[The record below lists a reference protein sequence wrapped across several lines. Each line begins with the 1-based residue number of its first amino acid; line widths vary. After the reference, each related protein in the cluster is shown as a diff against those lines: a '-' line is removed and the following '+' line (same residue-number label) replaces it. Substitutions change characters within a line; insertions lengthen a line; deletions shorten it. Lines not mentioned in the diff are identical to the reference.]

1 MTDKPEKGNNA
12 KKANNQSVEAQ
23 TPYVLGL
30 DLGVTSVGWA
40 ITPLDGDLSD
50 ETLRLGVRIFE
61 AGADGVE
68 EGKDESRN
76 AVRRGARQIRRGFWR
91 TRRRIVKLFNVLKDA
106 GLLPEGET
114 STPEL
119 RQDYLNRLD
128 RELFDAYFFGASR
141 VEAQTFL
148 YSLRARALDEKL
160 SIFAVGR
167 SFLHLAVRRG
177 FLSNKKVSGAKKQD
191 ASKKG
196 GDEDDEGVV
205 KGAIAEL
212 AAEMQATG
220 ARTIGEFFANL
231 DPMKEGE
238 RIRKRYLGR
247 KAIQAEFDA
256 IWASQARFYPEIF
269 SETLRRK
276 VRNAIFFQRPLKSQK
291 GLIGR
296 CELEPGLRRV
306 VKGDPAFQAFRIW
319 QRVLD
324 LELCDADGGWRSLTP
339 DEQDKVAAFLNGVDG
354 ATFNELRK
362 LLGVKKSRDKT
373 SDVGKF
379 NFEVGDDAESKVIG
393 NRTRTKIAKILSAF
407 DFSKTDSEI
416 DAIAR
421 EILVFENEEALARRL
436 GKMFPEFGE
445 ELAAALAQT
454 TLETARANLSRR
466 AAEKLTAAMI
476 EKRERLQTV
485 RKALYGDELKS
496 RSGEAKASLPPV
508 LETLGDVRNPTVL
521 RALTEMRKVVNAI
534 IRTWGKPSLIRVEL
548 ARDLKRG
555 RKEREELFRKN
566 RKREK
571 ERDAIRKRIKEDF
584 GYEARPF
591 EILKWRL
598 AEECGWVCPYTGR
611 SITPRQLI
619 GDESPFDVEHIVPFS
634 RSLDDSF
641 TNKTL
646 CWAEE
651 NRNVKRN
658 KTPFERYGGD
668 ETRWNEMLERVRR
681 FRGDAAYRKFQ
692 LFARREV
699 PNEDFA
705 TRALND
711 TRYISRLATKYLGVL
726 YGAVDGVEPST
737 EADKPGTRRVQIST
751 GSATAWL
758 RDAWNLDRI
767 LSKDGKP
774 KKNRDDLRHHAVD
787 ALTVALIGPGT
798 VKKLADSAQ
807 IAEDMELRRLF
818 AKSEIAAPETAT
830 GERFADVVARAV
842 DRIVVSHRVDRKT
855 SGALHDLTNYGAKE
869 SDGCRAHRK
878 PLTEFSAK
886 DVDSIVD
893 PVIRALVQAKWKE
906 IGADVKK
913 ENAKKFETN
922 PPYLPTRDGR
932 RVPIRKAR
940 YWKRNTTRDV
950 GAAQRTKRYV
960 ETANNSHMEV
970 YAVLD
975 KNNAPIEWRVEV
987 VSMFDAYERKRR
999 QDPVTRRDFGE
1010 GTHFLFTLALNEA
1023 IVFGG
1028 DKIEAFRKDKEPL
1041 NEAIRASGEK
1051 IYILRVIPQS
1061 KQIKFREHT
1070 DGRKEIKS
1078 WAGLTKKDT
1087 QFKSA
1092 GLRKLRIDVL
1102 GRVYPANE

>member
-1 MTDKPEKGNNA
+1 MANKPERRNGA
-12 KKANNQSVEAQ
+12 KKANIRSVEAQ

-40 ITPLDGDLSD
+40 IAPLDGDLSD

-160 SIFAVGR
+160 SLFAVGR
-167 SFLHLAVRRG
+167 ALLHLAVRRG

-220 ARTIGEFFANL
+220 ARTVGEFFANL

-238 RIRKRYLGR
+238 RIRRRYLGR

-269 SETLRRK
+269 SDVLRRK

-324 LELCDADGGWRSLTP
+324 LELCDADGDWRPLTP

-362 LLGVKKSRDKT
+362 LIGVKKSRDKA

-379 NFEVGDDAESKVIG
+379 NFEVGDDAESKLLG
-393 NRTRTKIAKILSAF
+393 NRTRTKIAKILNAF
-407 DFSKTDSEI
+407 DFSKTDAEI

-485 RKALYGDELKS
+485 RKALYGDELQS
-496 RSGEAKASLPPV
+496 RGGEAKASLPPV
-508 LETLGDVRNPTVL
+508 LEALGDVRNPTVL

-534 IRTWGKPSLIRVEL
+534 IRTWGKPTLIRVEL

-566 RKREK
+566 KKREK
-571 ERDAIRKRIKEDF
+571 ERDRIRKLIKDMF
-584 GYEARPF
+584 GYEPRPF

-598 AEECGWVCPYTGR
+598 WEECNGDCPYTGIKI
-611 SITPRQLI
+611 SERQLL
-619 GDESPFDVEHIVPFS
+619 GDESPVDVEHIVPFS

-646 CWAEE
+646 CMAEE

-658 KTPFERYGGD
+658 KTPFEAYGGD
-668 ETRWNEMLERVRR
+668 EKKWNEMLERVRR
-681 FRGDAAYRKFQ
+681 FRGDTAYRKYQ
-692 LFARREV
+692 LFAKREV
-699 PNEDFA
+699 ETDGFVS
-705 TRALND
+705 RMLND

-726 YGAVDGVEPST
+726 YGAVDGCEPST

-751 GSATAWL
+751 GNATAWL
-758 RDAWNLDRI
+758 RDAWDLDRI
-767 LSKDGKP
+767 LAKDGKP

-787 ALTVALIGPGT
+787 ALTVALIEQGT
-798 VKKLADSAQ
+798 VKKLADSAEK
-807 IAEDMELRRLF
+807 AEDMKLRRLF
-818 AKSEIAAPETAT
+818 AKTHIPAPSTAT

-842 DRIVVSHRVDRKT
+842 DRIVVSHRVDRKV
-855 SGALHDLTNYGAKE
+855 SGALHEETNYGAKE
-869 SDGCRAHRK
+869 SDGCRAVRK
-878 PLTEFSAK
+878 PLTSFSAK
-886 DVDSIVD
+886 DVDAIVD
-893 PVIRALVQAKWKE
+893 PAIRAIVQAKWKE

-913 ENAKKFETN
+913 ENAKKFESN
-922 PPYLPTRDGR
+922 PPYLTTRDGR

-940 YWKRNTTRDV
+940 YWKAVKTIGV
-950 GAAQRTKRYV
+950 GGAQRTRRYV
-960 ETANNSHMEV
+960 APGSNSHMEV

-975 KNNAPIEWRVEV
+975 KNNVEKEWRAEV
-987 VSMFDAYERKRR
+987 VSTFEARRRKR
-999 QDPVTRRDFGE
+999 DGEPVVRRDFGPN
-1010 GTHFLFTLALNEA
+1010 TRFLFSLALREA
-1023 IVFGG
+1023 LTKCDDDRLLIVSAISQYSNGT
-1028 DKIEAFRKDKEPL
+1028 IEVECKAHNDG
-1041 NEAIRASGEK
+1041 RASAQMK
-1051 IYILRVIPQS
+1051 
-1061 KQIKFREHT
+1061 
-1070 DGRKEIKS
+1070 KE
-1078 WAGLTKKDT
+1078 G
-1087 QFKSA
+1087 
-1092 GLRKLRIDVL
+1092 
-1102 GRVYPANE
+1102 GRVRLVSKGGNFISQALEKYRVDALGNVRRANE